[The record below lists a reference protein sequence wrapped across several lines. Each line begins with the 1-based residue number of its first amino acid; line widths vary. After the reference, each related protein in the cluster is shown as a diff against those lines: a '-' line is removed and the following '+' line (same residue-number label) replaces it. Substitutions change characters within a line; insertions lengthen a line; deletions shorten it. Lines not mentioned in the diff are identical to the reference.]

1 MRLFLYLLA
10 LVVGFSPAQASR
22 AVLLEPVSV
31 GAVSQ
36 PATQR
41 AAQQSLA
48 APAHAHLRQI
58 LTVAD
63 MLRPIRA
70 PLRALTQLGIVL
82 TDRPRA

>member
-36 PATQR
+36 PSAYCATQQ
-41 AAQQSLA
+41 ALA
-48 APAHAHLRQI
+48 VPAHAHLRQD
-58 LTVAD
+58 VAVID
-63 MLRPIRA
+63 AFRPIMA
-70 PLRALTQLGIVL
+70 PLRALAQIGITL